1 MKHFIK
7 THMYRG
13 AFKFVQ
19 IICAAAFL
27 MPASASGKPGVH
39 FVSPDIWAYPIV
51 AVGGERIRYRDADA
65 IYTTR
70 ETPWNLMSETERG
83 CPRRLESEALRYRGT
98 GTSARGNVVARSRR
112 TIRFQESTQWD
123 LLPTVFPLSF
133 QKKL

>member
-1 MKHFIK
+1 
-7 THMYRG
+7 MYRG

-39 FVSPDIWAYPIV
+39 FVSPNTWDYPIV
-51 AVGGERIRYRDADA
+51 IVGGERVRYRDADA
-65 IYTTR
+65 ILFDIYEQENSVESHVGNGAR
-70 ETPWNLMSETERG
+70 A
-83 CPRRLESEALRYRGT
+83 PRRLESEALRYRGT
-98 GTSARGNVVARSRR
+98 GTSARGNVVARSQR

-123 LLPTVFPLSF
+123 LLPIVFPLSF